1 MRFLIRNPKGP
12 KRPGKPGEKIAGV
25 PVEELSPRARAALSA
40 TLAENASLKR
50 TVEQLQERLGEA
62 QALADLDPLVPV
74 FNRRAFERELSRTLS
89 MCERYGLPAAFVYID
104 LDGFKQINDQY
115 GHAAGD
121 AALVHAATLLL
132 AHVRESDIVGR
143 LGGDEFGVILAQAG
157 LPEAEA
163 KAQALIEAMR
173 STPVLYEDF
182 TLSIEASCGV
192 YAFSPGEKAA
202 QIVARADEAMYAQK
216 ALRRATQSSR
226 TAFKA

>member
-1 MRFLIRNPKGP
+1 MRFLIRNIKGS
-12 KRPGKPGEKIAGV
+12 KRPRQTGEKIAGV
-25 PVEELSPRARAALSA
+25 PVDELSPRARAALSA

-50 TVEQLQERLGEA
+50 HIDLLQERLGEA

-89 MCERYGLPAAFVYID
+89 MNERYGHAAAFVFID

-121 AALVHAATLLL
+121 AALIHAATLLL
-132 AHVRESDIVGR
+132 AQVRESDIVGR

-163 KAQALIEAMR
+163 KAQSLMQALRE
-173 STPVLYEDF
+173 TPVSYEDIS
-182 TLSIEASCGV
+182 LSIEASCGI
-192 YAFSPGEKAA
+192 YPFSPGEKAG
-202 QIVARADEAMYAQK
+202 QIIARADEAMYAQK
-216 ALRRATQSSR
+216 ALRRAS
-226 TAFKA
+226 KAGRIHKG